1 MKQAGCRTGI
11 VIQIC
16 DSKTS
21 WKSCQ
26 ERYEKMKETNPLL
39 ARAVN
44 KAHHDLVIR
53 QLPNHKL
60 G

>member
-1 MKQAGCRTGI
+1 M
-11 VIQIC
+11 IQIC